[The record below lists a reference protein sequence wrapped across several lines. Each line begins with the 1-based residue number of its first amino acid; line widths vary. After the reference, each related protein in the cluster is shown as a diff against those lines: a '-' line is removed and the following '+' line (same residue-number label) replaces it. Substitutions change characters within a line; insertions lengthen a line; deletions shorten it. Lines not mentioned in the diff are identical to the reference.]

1 MQTVIVIAILLLI
14 VGVTLTGG
22 YLLYRR
28 GLRYAKGIERGI
40 KMVPI
45 LINLPPPSED
55 VEVGGRDVREVIHE
69 RISQAEVLYNLI
81 ASTATKGFKSKFFG
95 QRHIGFELIAV
106 DGVIQFYAAVPV
118 AMVEVVKQA
127 VLTAYPGASME
138 EVEDHNI
145 FSQTGKIGGTYGG
158 ELVLKQDYPYPI
170 ATFDQLKRNTMEGV
184 LNALTSLE
192 DGDGAGIQ
200 ILLRPARAEWTQNAE
215 NMAKEKREDK
225 DDSSGFSLKHI
236 LQAPLKPPENK
247 DEEQGSS
254 KPKQP
259 SNLDQ
264 TAADAIE
271 EKAKYTGYEVLIRI
285 IASSNTASRAQ
296 VIGNNIVASFSMF
309 DAQGLNG
316 FTFKPA
322 KNMERFVT
330 DFIFRF
336 FPPERRK
343 MILNS
348 TELSTIFH
356 FPDAQF
362 TNTSQVQRQ
371 YSKQVEGP
379 SRLSQE
385 GLLVGHNVYR
395 GVKKQIRLSDD
406 DRRQHVYIVGKT
418 GTGKSV
424 LLENMM
430 TQDMRAGKG
439 IAFID
444 PHGDAAEK
452 LLGMVPQERSEDV
465 IYFDPGNMEYPP
477 GLNLFEYY
485 TEDQKDFLIQEAI
498 NMLEKLYD
506 PHQQGIVGPR
516 YHHMF
521 RNAALTVMADP
532 HGGTFID
539 ISKLF
544 RDSQFV
550 KEKLQY
556 VEDKTVLE
564 FWQKEMPQAQK
575 SSDFGEMVS
584 WFVSKFGAFLSNQ
597 MMRNIIGQSES
608 SFDLR
613 DVMDN
618 RKILIANLSKGRLG
632 ELNSMLLGMIFVMK
646 FQAAAMSRANQAE
659 EDRVD
664 FSFYIDE
671 FQNFSTESFAFIL
684 SEARK
689 YHLNMIVANQFISQL
704 SEEVREAVFGNV
716 GTMIS
721 LRTGPNDAD
730 FLVKQFAPTFND
742 RDLVNLPNFHAAVRL
757 MNQGLPTQPFN
768 MTTIPPLEESSP
780 ELARALK
787 QLSNAKYG
795 RPRQEVEDEI
805 FGRLSTDPAPD
816 PYQSLANSQGGD
828 SAAAPAAARQS
839 RGQSGGQSGGVGGQ
853 AAASSGDGG
862 STFLDEWLQKRRSAL
877 GGGPGQPAPGGGQSV
892 GGQNAGGQG
901 NAPSQMAPDSGG
913 GQSGSLP
920 GNAPGQAPQTAG
932 QQPNTQQQQQQ
943 PQQQEAGS
951 MKQVQQQPNTQQQ
964 QQPQSQQVQ
973 QAQQAQQAQ
982 QPPPQLQPNSQQP
995 QPQQPNTQQQQPQ
1008 PNTQQP
1014 QQQPQPQPQPQQQAQ
1029 QAQQP
1034 QSQQSPQVQQAQQA
1048 PQSQPQPQPQQPQQH
1063 QAVSGVY
1070 QIPGQPA
1077 APAASAPNP
1086 ASGADQGQ
1094 PSDSAR
1100 SSPSGQENVI
1110 QPPDETDK
1118 QSARDELM
1126 SALEAEQTD
1135 TWVGNQEAGQ
1145 PAPSGPMQPDG
1156 QPQQPSQQPQQ
1167 SQQVQQAQQPQ
1178 QQAQQQSQ
1186 QSAQPQQPQP
1196 QPQQQPQPQPQQP
1209 QKQEQ
1214 QQSQSQQQQA
1224 VSGEQAGQPPA
1235 AQPSQPNQTAEGD
1248 ATEETAPGDTAQPDS
1263 PAEVDPGATITP
1275 EPTASSP
1282 AASDQPATSQQQ
1294 EVETPP
1300 AASPATPADQESS
1313 AAPSTEASGDEDRPP
1328 SPAAEPESEADS
1340 QDGAPADAAAEDVSQ
1355 KVASDLG
1362 VELPPEQQTDQTSPQ
1377 ASSEDQS
1384 ATPVSADDNTSDDKT
1399 PDDDSTEDNTPA
1411 QPGQVYI
1418 DEDGNVHQG

>member
-1 MQTVIVIAILLLI
+1 
-14 VGVTLTGG
+14 
-22 YLLYRR
+22 
-28 GLRYAKGIERGI
+28 RGI

-95 QRHIGFELIAV
+95 QRHIAFELIAV

-200 ILLRPARAEWTQNAE
+200 ILLRPARSEWTQNAE

-225 DDSSGFSLKHI
+225 DDSSGFAIKDILK
-236 LQAPLKPPENK
+236 APLKAPENT
-247 DEEQGSS
+247 DEEQGGG
-254 KPKQP
+254 KPKQA
-259 SNLDQ
+259 SSLDQ
-264 TAADAIE
+264 AAADAIE

-285 IASSNTASRAQ
+285 ITSSSTASRAQ

-362 TNTSQVQRQ
+362 TQTSQVQRQ

-385 GLLVGHNVYR
+385 GLLVGHNVSR
-395 GVKKQIRLSDD
+395 GVKKQIRLSDE
-406 DRRQHVYIVGKT
+406 DRRRHVYIVGQT

-465 IYFDPGNMEYPP
+465 IYFAPGNMEYPP

-485 TEDQKDFLIQEAI
+485 SEDQKDFLIQEAI

-716 GTMIS
+716 GTIIS

-730 FLVKQFAPTFND
+730 FLVKQFSPTFND
-742 RDLVNLPNFHAAVRL
+742 LDLVNLPNFHAAVRL

-780 ELARALK
+780 ELAKALK

-816 PYQSLANSQGGD
+816 PYQSLANSLGGE
-828 SAAAPAAARQS
+828 SAAAP
-839 RGQSGGQSGGVGGQ
+839 
-853 AAASSGDGG
+853 
-862 STFLDEWLQKRRSAL
+862 
-877 GGGPGQPAPGGGQSV
+877 
-892 GGQNAGGQG
+892 
-901 NAPSQMAPDSGG
+901 
-913 GQSGSLP
+913 
-920 GNAPGQAPQTAG
+920 
-932 QQPNTQQQQQQ
+932 
-943 PQQQEAGS
+943 
-951 MKQVQQQPNTQQQ
+951 
-964 QQPQSQQVQ
+964 
-973 QAQQAQQAQ
+973 
-982 QPPPQLQPNSQQP
+982 
-995 QPQQPNTQQQQPQ
+995 
-1008 PNTQQP
+1008 
-1014 QQQPQPQPQPQQQAQ
+1014 
-1029 QAQQP
+1029 
-1034 QSQQSPQVQQAQQA
+1034 
-1048 PQSQPQPQPQQPQQH
+1048 
-1063 QAVSGVY
+1063 
-1070 QIPGQPA
+1070 
-1077 APAASAPNP
+1077 
-1086 ASGADQGQ
+1086 
-1094 PSDSAR
+1094 
-1100 SSPSGQENVI
+1100 
-1110 QPPDETDK
+1110 
-1118 QSARDELM
+1118 
-1126 SALEAEQTD
+1126 
-1135 TWVGNQEAGQ
+1135 
-1145 PAPSGPMQPDG
+1145 
-1156 QPQQPSQQPQQ
+1156 
-1167 SQQVQQAQQPQ
+1167 
-1178 QQAQQQSQ
+1178 
-1186 QSAQPQQPQP
+1186 
-1196 QPQQQPQPQPQQP
+1196 
-1209 QKQEQ
+1209 
-1214 QQSQSQQQQA
+1214 
-1224 VSGEQAGQPPA
+1224 
-1235 AQPSQPNQTAEGD
+1235 
-1248 ATEETAPGDTAQPDS
+1248 
-1263 PAEVDPGATITP
+1263 
-1275 EPTASSP
+1275 
-1282 AASDQPATSQQQ
+1282 
-1294 EVETPP
+1294 
-1300 AASPATPADQESS
+1300 
-1313 AAPSTEASGDEDRPP
+1313 
-1328 SPAAEPESEADS
+1328 
-1340 QDGAPADAAAEDVSQ
+1340 
-1355 KVASDLG
+1355 
-1362 VELPPEQQTDQTSPQ
+1362 
-1377 ASSEDQS
+1377 
-1384 ATPVSADDNTSDDKT
+1384 
-1399 PDDDSTEDNTPA
+1399 
-1411 QPGQVYI
+1411 
-1418 DEDGNVHQG
+1418 

>member
-14 VGVTLTGG
+14 AGAAVTGG

-95 QRHIGFELIAV
+95 QRHIAFELIAV

-200 ILLRPARAEWTQNAE
+200 ILLRPARSEWTQNAE

-225 DDSSGFSLKHI
+225 DDSSGFAIKDILK
-236 LQAPLKPPENK
+236 APLKAPENN

-254 KPKQP
+254 KPKQA
-259 SNLDQ
+259 SSLDQ
-264 TAADAIE
+264 AAADAIE

-285 IASSNTASRAQ
+285 ITSSSTASRAQ

-362 TNTSQVQRQ
+362 TQTSQVQRQ

-395 GVKKQIRLSDD
+395 GVKKQIRLSDE
-406 DRRQHVYIVGKT
+406 DRRRHVYIVGQT

-485 TEDQKDFLIQEAI
+485 SEDQKDFLIQEAI

-716 GTMIS
+716 GTIIS

-730 FLVKQFAPTFND
+730 FLVKQFSPTFND

-780 ELARALK
+780 ELAKALK

-816 PYQSLANSQGGD
+816 PYQSLANSQGGE

-839 RGQSGGQSGGVGGQ
+839 GGAAGR
-853 AAASSGDGG
+853 AAAGSGDGG

-877 GGGPGQPAPGGGQSV
+877 GGGPGQPAPGGG
-892 GGQNAGGQG
+892 GGQSPGRQSAGGQSAGGQDGAPSQAVPGSAGGQSAGGQG
-901 NAPSQMAPDSGG
+901 NAPNQAAPAQAGQGSGSAPG
-913 GQSGSLP
+913 NPAQGQSP
-920 GNAPGQAPQTAG
+920 AQAPPTPA
-932 QQPNTQQQQQQ
+932 QQPNAAPGGNQPPPPGAPANNQPGASGSSAADGQSAPPSTAYPRHEGSATPQQLQPQQQQQQ
-943 PQQQEAGS
+943 QQQEADSRQQTVDREQGTGS
-951 MKQVQQQPNTQQQ
+951 REQAQQQ
-964 QQPQSQQVQ
+964 QQEVSSKQ
-973 QAQQAQQAQ
+973 QAE
-982 QPPPQLQPNSQQP
+982 
-995 QPQQPNTQQQQPQ
+995 QQQPQ
-1008 PNTQQP
+1008 QA
-1014 QQQPQPQPQPQQQAQ
+1014 QQPQPQPQPQQAQQ
-1029 QAQQP
+1029 QAQQQP
-1034 QSQQSPQVQQAQQA
+1034 QPQ
-1048 PQSQPQPQPQQPQQH
+1048 QPQPQQPQQQSPPPQQQPAANAAPGSGPPQTS

-1077 APAASAPNP
+1077 APAASAANP
-1086 ASGADQGQ
+1086 AQAQPGADQGQ
-1094 PSDSAR
+1094 PRDSVR
-1100 SSPSGQENVI
+1100 PSPSGEENVI
-1110 QPPDETDK
+1110 QPPDDTDK

-1135 TWVGNQEAGQ
+1135 TWVGNQGVD
-1145 PAPSGPMQPDG
+1145 SR
-1156 QPQQPSQQPQQ
+1156 QQT
-1167 SQQVQQAQQPQ
+1167 ADR
-1178 QQAQQQSQ
+1178 
-1186 QSAQPQQPQP
+1186 
-1196 QPQQQPQPQPQQP
+1196 
-1209 QKQEQ
+1209 EQ
-1214 QQSQSQQQQA
+1214 GTGSR
-1224 VSGEQAGQPPA
+1224 EQAGQPQA
-1235 AQPSQPNQTAEGD
+1235 VQPSQPSQTTHGD
-1248 ATEETAPGDTAQPDS
+1248 TSDQPAPGNTAQPETTQPDS
-1263 PAEVDPGATITP
+1263 PAEVDPGDTITP
-1275 EPTASSP
+1275 EPTAGSP
-1282 AASDQPATSQQQ
+1282 AASDQPAASQQ
-1294 EVETPP
+1294 EGTETPP
-1300 AASPATPADQESS
+1300 AASPATPVDQDVS
-1313 AAPSTEASGDEDRPP
+1313 AAPSTEPSGGEDRPA
-1328 SPAAEPESEADS
+1328 STAAEPDSEADS
-1340 QDGAPADAAAEDVSQ
+1340 QDDAPADAGAADVSQ
-1355 KVASDLG
+1355 QVASDLG
-1362 VELPPEQQTDQTSPQ
+1362 VELPPEQQTDQTSGQTSP
-1377 ASSEDQS
+1377 EPDQP
-1384 ATPVSADDNTSDDKT
+1384 ATPAAVDDNTPDNDT
-1399 PDDDSTEDNTPA
+1399 PDDDSTEDNAPA